1 MTLGGGVTRASIGEL
16 ALRLIAIRGA
26 AAYAAYL
33 VAAGAVPDVIAEL
46 GEELSAFD
54 PELAIEIL
62 GPGSGEQLLRAL
74 ARPTREV
81 VVVDA
86 AGYGDRDWG
95 LLDRRRSSLAR
106 AGLMVFV
113 TTPASFEKLMQTA
126 PNLASWLGAFVFEH
140 AGDAQDDAET
150 RERRLVQLR
159 SWAQRSDHD
168 IISAATQGRLPADPA
183 YGEWLVLL
191 GRGDLLDNG

>member
-1 MTLGGGVTRASIGEL
+1 MTFGGGVTSASVGEL

-33 VAAGAVPDVIAEL
+33 VAAGAAPDVIAEL

-86 AGYGDRDWG
+86 AAYGERDWG

-106 AGLMVFV
+106 AGLLVFV

-126 PNLASWLGAFVFEH
+126 PNLASWLGAFVFEQ
-140 AGDAQDDAET
+140 AREAQGNAEA
-150 RERRLVQLR
+150 REQRLAALR
-159 SWAQRSDHD
+159 SWAQKSDQD
-168 IISAATQGRLPADPA
+168 VIVAATQGLLPADPA
-183 YGEWLVLL
+183 YAEWLVLL
-191 GRGDLLDNG
+191 GRGDLLDHE

>member
-1 MTLGGGVTRASIGEL
+1 MTLGGGVARASVGEL

-46 GEELSAFD
+46 GEEHSAFD
-54 PELAIEIL
+54 PELAIEVL
-62 GPGSGEQLLRAL
+62 GPGRGEQLLREL

-106 AGLMVFV
+106 AGLLVFV

-126 PNLASWLGAFVFEH
+126 PNLASWLGAFVFEQPH
-140 AGDAQDDAET
+140 DAAATAST
-150 RERRLVQLR
+150 REQRLAALR
-159 SWAQRSDHD
+159 SWAQKSDAD
-168 IISAATQGRLPADPA
+168 VIQAATQGQLPADPEYA
-183 YGEWLVLL
+183 EWLVLL
-191 GRGDLLDNG
+191 GRGDLLDHQ

>member
-1 MTLGGGVTRASIGEL
+1 MTLGGGVTRASAGEL

-33 VAAGAVPDVIAEL
+33 VPAGAVPEVIGEL
-46 GEELSAFD
+46 TEELAAFD
-54 PELAIEIL
+54 DELAIETL
-62 GPGSGEQLLRAL
+62 GPGSGEQLLREL

-106 AGLMVFV
+106 AGLLVFV
-113 TTPASFEKLMQTA
+113 TTPESFEKLMQTA
-126 PNLASWLGAFVFEH
+126 PNLASWLGAFVFEQ
-140 AGDAQDDAET
+140 AREAPGNAEA
-150 RERRLVQLR
+150 REQRLAALR
-159 SWAQRSDHD
+159 AWAQRSDHD
-168 IISAATQGRLPADPA
+168 VIVAATHGRLPADPA
-183 YGEWLVLL
+183 YAEWLVLL

>member
-1 MTLGGGVTRASIGEL
+1 MTLGGGVARASVGEL

-33 VAAGAVPDVIAEL
+33 VAAGAAPDVIAEL

-62 GPGSGEQLLRAL
+62 GPGRGELLLRAL

-140 AGDAQDDAET
+140 APSAQGNAEA
-150 RERRLVQLR
+150 REQRLAALR
-159 SWAQRSDHD
+159 SWAQKSDQD
-168 IISAATQGRLPADPA
+168 VIVAATQGLLPADPA
-183 YGEWLVLL
+183 YAEWLVLL
-191 GRGDLLDNG
+191 GRGDLLDHE